1 MGGGDLGQRLGS
13 GSSESPYFKS
23 AGTKVSLLLRQTQE
37 ILRLARFLMSPT
49 FLMPPLISSSAA
61 SFHTAGGHAGVLLP
75 QPLFLLARIDSVDQI
90 QYTVFSAEPERE
102 AFRKFHFSAAYK
114 SVLTRLLALIFLV
127 STLFSAV
134 IFLMFS

>member
-1 MGGGDLGQRLGS
+1 MGVKGRLGS

-23 AGTKVSLLLRQTQE
+23 AETKVSLLLRQTQE
-37 ILRLARFLMSPT
+37 IFEAGTFSDVSNFLNAAT
-49 FLMPPLISSSAA
+49 HFFFRCVISHSWRTRWRPSAA
-61 SFHTAGGHAGVLLP
+61 ASL
-75 QPLFLLARIDSVDQI
+75 SVGKNHKKI

-114 SVLTRLLALIFLV
+114 SVPTRLLALIFLV